1 VKRHML
7 MAAGIALAATT
18 LQAQEIAPTAV
29 VADDYG
35 DIATSLT
42 GVPGDPERGV
52 EVMTNRGLGNCIA
65 CHQVTALEEYPFH
78 GEVGPSLD
86 GTGARWS
93 EESLRGIVVNAKG
106 VFPESVMPAFYRVE
120 GFLRPG
126 DGYTGRAATEINPIL
141 SAQQVEDVVAYL
153 MTLTEY

>member
-18 LQAQEIAPTAV
+18 LHADEIVPSAV
-29 VADDYG
+29 MADDYG

-42 GVPGDPERGV
+42 GVPGDPQRGI
-52 EVMTNRGLGNCIA
+52 EIMTNRGMGNCIA
-65 CHQVTALEEYPFH
+65 CHQVTDLDEYPFH

-86 GTGARWS
+86 GTGERWS
-93 EESLRGIVVNAKG
+93 EASLRGIVVNAKA
-106 VFPESVMPAFYRVE
+106 VFPESVMPSFYRVD
-120 GFLRPG
+120 GFIRPG

-141 SAQQVEDVVAYL
+141 DAQQVEDVVAYL
-153 MTLTEY
+153 MTLTDY